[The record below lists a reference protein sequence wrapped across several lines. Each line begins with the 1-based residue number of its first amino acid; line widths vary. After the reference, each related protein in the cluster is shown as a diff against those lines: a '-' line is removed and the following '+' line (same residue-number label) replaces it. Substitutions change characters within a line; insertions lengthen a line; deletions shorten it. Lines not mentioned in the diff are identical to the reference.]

1 MTAWIEGALTSV
13 PTWIVYLTV
22 FLLPFL
28 EASIFLGFVIPGE
41 TALVFGGVLAAGKIH
56 GQQADHPS
64 LVIVL
69 VLAILGA
76 ILGDA
81 VGYGVGRRYGTGLQ
95 ASRLGKKVGEA
106 RWQLTE
112 AFLLKRGGPA
122 VFFGRFTAVL
132 RALVPGAAGMAKLSY
147 KTFALWNMVGGAL
160 WATACVLGG
169 YAAGAVVG
177 KYLSNLG
184 YVIIGVVVVVVVG
197 HVVRSRRSKQRATSD
212 LSES

>member
-1 MTAWIEGALTSV
+1 MAGIIEDLLNSV
-13 PTWIVYLTV
+13 PTWVVYLTV

-41 TALVFGGVLAAGKIH
+41 TALVFGGVLAGRHATAG
-56 GQQADHPS
+56 HPHPT
-64 LVIVL
+64 LGIVL
-69 VLAILGA
+69 ALAIFGA
-76 ILGDA
+76 ITGDA

-95 ASRLGKKVGEA
+95 ASRLGQKVGDA
-106 RWQLTE
+106 RWKTTE

-147 KTFALWNMVGGAL
+147 KTFALWNMIGGAF

-169 YAAGAVVG
+169 YAIGDVIG
-177 KYLSNLG
+177 SYLSNLG
-184 YVIIGVVVVVVVG
+184 YVIIGLVVLAVAV
-197 HVVRSRRSKQRATSD
+197 HVARGYRSKKRATSD
-212 LSES
+212 LSGS